1 MSLKESLIGYPSIEQ
16 SWKKYYR
23 KEPLREF
30 DVNQTFNDLLEN
42 ANINNLNYNAINFM
56 GIAGNSWTYNELFY
70 LRDKLKAAFE
80 QDGLKQD
87 DTVLIATVSG
97 LEEPLCLTAL
107 DKIGAVS
114 KWVDITFSA
123 KELEE
128 AINHENCKYVVVF
141 APVLPELNKIINN
154 TDVKRVLVV
163 EPSQYFRM
171 FKIIRHSI
179 SGIKEISAIAE
190 QGKKNPLPSIPK
202 DSRYVKFMD
211 YVNSGKIGYSD
222 VCAKYDKDRPVLKI
236 QSSGTTGK
244 PKIIV
249 HTDYTINNS
258 INKFTYTD
266 LPLYPKEVML
276 KTAPAWVGYG
286 LINTLGVGLAY
297 GMEVMMTPML
307 GDDILF
313 KYNQKYDTVFGV
325 PLHYRYLSSHIDE
338 IGCMSR
344 PKALI
349 SGGDRIDKNEIILFE
364 KLFSDLKCEAPIING
379 AGSNEILGAGYVNP
393 VKANKPGTVGIP
405 MYGDV
410 VSIFDPDTIEEKRF
424 NEQGEICIKS
434 EAAFLYYDNDEE
446 KTNHVKRLHPD
457 GTVWIHTNDLGSMD
471 EDGYITLLG
480 RLSRVITV
488 GGFKIAASQIE
499 EVAQC
504 HPAVHEA
511 VSIAVPDEEF
521 GEVPML
527 YIVLKDKFLSEQ
539 NAIIE
544 QINDLCC
551 EHLKERAVP
560 KYCIIID
567 NMPYTSNN
575 KQDFRKLE
583 QMGKDYVS
591 QLNGKVLEK
600 K

>member
-1 MSLKESLIGYPSIEQ
+1 MSFEKDYTKYPSIEQ
-16 SWKKYYR
+16 PWKKFYR
-23 KEPLREF
+23 DKPLREF

-42 ANINNLNYNAINFM
+42 ANCKNLNYNAINFM
-56 GIAGNSWTYNELFY
+56 GIEGNSWTYNELFM
-70 LRDKLKAAFE
+70 LRDQLKDAFE
-80 QDGLKQD
+80 KDGLKKD

-97 LEEPLCLTAL
+97 LEEPLCLMAL

-114 KWVDITFSA
+114 KWVDITFSS

-128 AINHENCKYVVVF
+128 AINQDNCKFVVVF
-141 APVLPELNKIINN
+141 APVLPELNKIIDN

-163 EPSQYFRM
+163 EPNQYFRL
-171 FKIIRHSI
+171 FKIVRHSI
-179 SGIKEISAIAE
+179 SGIKEIFSLAK
-190 QGKKNPLPSIPK
+190 QGKKNPLPVMPN
-202 DSRYVKFMD
+202 DSRYMNFMD
-211 YVNSGKIGYSD
+211 YVKSGNSKSSAFS
-222 VCAKYDKDRPVLKI
+222 VTYDKDRPVLKI

-266 LPLYPKEVML
+266 LPLYPREVML

-325 PLHYRYLSSHIDE
+325 PLHYRYLSSHIEE
-338 IGCMSR
+338 IKNMSR
-344 PKALI
+344 PKALA
-349 SGGDRIDKNEIILFE
+349 SGGDKIDKNEIITFE
-364 KLFSDLKCEAPIING
+364 KMFSELGCQSPIING

-393 VKANKPGTVGIP
+393 VNANKPGSVGIP

-410 VSIFDPDTIEEKRF
+410 VSIFDPDTLEEKEF
-424 NEQGEICIKS
+424 NEQGEICIRS
-434 EAAFLYYDNDEE
+434 EASFLYYDNDID
-446 KTNHVKRLHPD
+446 KTNAVKKVHPD
-457 GTVWIHTNDLGSMD
+457 GTVWIHTNDLGYMD
-471 EDGYITLLG
+471 EQGYIFLLG

-488 GGFKIAASQIE
+488 GAFKIAASQIE
-499 EVAQC
+499 EVVQNHIAIQETV
-504 HPAVHEA
+504 AV
-511 VSIAVPDEEF
+511 AVPDENY

-527 YIVLKDKFLSEQ
+527 YLVLKDKFRTEE
-539 NAIIE
+539 NAVLE
-544 QINDLCC
+544 QIKSLCC
-551 EHLKERAVP
+551 EHLKDRAVP
-560 KYCIIID
+560 QYFQIID
-567 NMPYTSNN
+567 AIPYTSNN

-583 QMGKDYVS
+583 NMAKEYVS
-591 QLNGKVLEK
+591 ELDDK
-600 K
+600 KILKK